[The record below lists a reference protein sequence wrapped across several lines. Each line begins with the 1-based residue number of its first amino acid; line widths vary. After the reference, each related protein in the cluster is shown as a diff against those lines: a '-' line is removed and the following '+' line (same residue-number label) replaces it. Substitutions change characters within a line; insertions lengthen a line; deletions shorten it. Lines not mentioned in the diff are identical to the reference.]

1 MSEARRVTAIPN
13 GLIIGDA
20 AALEAKIADFAQV
33 GAHGTHVI
41 FDFDRTLTV
50 KKPGSDDEVTT
61 WHILGEH
68 LPPEGKLEY
77 KNLFQKYRG
86 IELRGELTTQT
97 AIDWWSASFEL
108 YIKYGINL
116 PDVENDFLNKASIR
130 PGVAELFELCAKHS
144 IPTIILSAGIRD
156 VIEIWC
162 RRYKIEPS
170 LIISTTLTLDHAGKI
185 TGWERDTLVHV
196 LNKSEAT
203 HAELVSIR
211 SERPKTFLI
220 GDSLDDAA
228 MASGDRDVIRV
239 RVLDPRGDEIISEQ
253 EMQKTLKK
261 FDVLIQSGSMRPFL
275 ELVELVI

>member
-1 MSEARRVTAIPN
+1 MS
-13 GLIIGDA
+13 GLPDTTVMPQGLVVGDPSS
-20 AALEAKIADFAQV
+20 LESKIVDFARV
-33 GAHGTHVI
+33 GANGMHVV

-50 KKPGSDDEVTT
+50 KRPGSDDEVTT

-86 IELRGELTTQT
+86 VELRGELTTQT

-108 YIKYGINL
+108 YIKYDINL
-116 PDVENDFLNKASIR
+116 TDVEDDFLNKASIR
-130 PGVAELFELCAKHS
+130 PGVAELFKLCAEHD

-162 RRYKIEPS
+162 RKYKIEPS
-170 LIISTTLTLDHAGKI
+170 LIISTALTLDTAGKI
-185 TGWERDTLVHV
+185 TGWKKDTLVHV

-203 HAELVSIR
+203 HAELVKIR
-211 SERPKTFLI
+211 SGRPKTFLV
-220 GDSLDDAA
+220 GDSLDDAT
-228 MASGDRDVIRV
+228 MASGNRDVIGV
-239 RVLDPRGDEIISEQ
+239 RVLDPRTDEATSEQ
-253 EMQKTLKK
+253 EMLKTLER
-261 FDVLIQSGSMRPFL
+261 FDAVIQSGSLRPFL

>member
-1 MSEARRVTAIPN
+1 MSGIHQTFVIPEGLVTSEPST
-13 GLIIGDA
+13 
-20 AALEAKIADFAQV
+20 LEAKITDFKQA
-33 GAHGTHVI
+33 GANGMHAI

-68 LPPEGKLEY
+68 LPPEGKVEY

-86 IELRGELTTQT
+86 IELRGELTTQA

-108 YIKYGINL
+108 YIKNGINL
-116 PDVENDFLNKASIR
+116 LDVENDFLSKASIR
-130 PGVAELFELCAKHS
+130 PGVAELFKLCAKHS

-162 RRYKIEPS
+162 RRYEIKPS
-170 LIISTTLTLDHAGKI
+170 LIISTALTLDATGKI
-185 TGWERDTLVHV
+185 TGWQKDTLVHV

-203 HAELVSIR
+203 HSELVNIR
-211 SERPKTFLI
+211 IKRPKTFLI
-220 GDSLDDAA
+220 GDSLDDVT

-239 RVLDPRGDEIISEQ
+239 RILDPRTDEVISEQ
-253 EMQKTLKK
+253 DVHRTLER
-261 FDVLIQSGSMRPFL
+261 FDALIQAGSLQPFCEL
-275 ELVELVI
+275 IELVV

>member
-1 MSEARRVTAIPN
+1 MSGQRKATDMPQDLVV
-13 GLIIGDA
+13 GDSS
-20 AALEAKIADFAQV
+20 ALEAKIADFVRV
-33 GAHGTHVI
+33 GSNGMHVI

-50 KKPGSDDEVTT
+50 KRPGSDDEVTT

-86 IELRGELTTQT
+86 VELRGELTTQT
-97 AIDWWSASFEL
+97 AIEWWSASFEL
-108 YIKYGINL
+108 YIKYDINL
-116 PDVENDFLNKASIR
+116 TDVEDDFLNKASIR
-130 PGVAELFELCAKHS
+130 PGVAELFKLCAGHG

-170 LIISTTLTLDHAGKI
+170 LIISTALTLDTSGKI
-185 TGWERDTLVHV
+185 TGWEKDTLVHV

-203 HAELVSIR
+203 HVELVKIR
-211 SERPKTFLI
+211 SERPKTFLV
-220 GDSLDDAA
+220 GDSLDDTT

-239 RVLDPRGDEIISEQ
+239 RILDPRADEVTSEQ
-253 EMQKTLKK
+253 EIQRTLEK
-261 FDVLIQSGSMRPFL
+261 FDALIQSGSLRPFL
-275 ELVELVI
+275 ELVERVI